1 VPPPPAA
8 PLLPE
13 LAPDDEPAG
22 RSGGGGD
29 VIEGEVGETL
39 ALFSLPGPTL
49 PGFAVTPDVLA
60 LFAGGL
66 GSSAKAGPTA
76 NSATAAMAMQTGF
89 IRRLLLVFGEQR
101 TRTARCSRN
110 NDLVLC
116 RLLELSL
123 ALALRSTY
131 VRNHGAANRKR

>member
-1 VPPPPAA
+1 LAA

-49 PGFAVTPDVLA
+49 PGFAVTPGAPGSFV
-60 LFAGGL
+60 GGFD
-66 GSSAKAGPTA
+66 SSAKAGPTA
-76 NSATAAMAMQTGF
+76 NNVIAAIAMQTGF
-89 IRRLLLVFGEQR
+89 IEWLLFAKPLVGNAPAQW
-101 TRTARCSRN
+101 AVPGIANLICN
-110 NDLVLC
+110 C
-116 RLLELSL
+116 RP
-123 ALALRSTY
+123 
-131 VRNHGAANRKR
+131 N